1 MSVTFLVNSRG
12 SMTGLAPLFFVCRL
26 LELIDQP
33 VQIGLFTDD
42 WLPFNEIKD
51 PSNFLNSTNLHNIHT
66 LLELG
71 WNIHVCMPM
80 FHKRCFL
87 KHTPGAV
94 KLLAYSTSVKG
105 PKLKHASIAWCASTF
120 RTNQRKSV
128 RFIYSKYCH
137 SDSCTESSQNGN
149 TAAVA
154 KNWPSIFFP
163 LKAS

>member
-1 MSVTFLVNSRG
+1 MTFLVNSRG
-12 SMTGLAPLFFVCRL
+12 SMIGLAPLFFVYRL
-26 LELIDQP
+26 LQLIDQP

-42 WLPFNEIKD
+42 WLPFNEIKG
-51 PSNFLNSTNLHNIHT
+51 PSNLLNST

-80 FHKRCFL
+80 FHKQCFL

-94 KLLAYSTSVKG
+94 KLLAYSTSVKR

-128 RFIYSKYCH
+128 RFIYSKYCP
-137 SDSCTESSQNGN
+137 SDSYTESLQNGN
-149 TAAVA
+149 IAAVV

-163 LKAS
+163 LKASQCN